1 MLFHPEP
8 WNLLRDRLHSEA
20 FVLVQPVGCDACGG
34 CFCVV
39 TVRAAVSAA
48 CPVKLKLSALL
59 LAFSGSL
66 VLITG
71 SCRCSRTS
79 YQILFCSPVAAS
91 PVVMWPVPVLTLCLI
106 LCSKPTGTGT

>member
-20 FVLVQPVGCDACGG
+20 FVLARCDTCGG
-34 CFCVV
+34 CLCVV
-39 TVRAAVSAA
+39 NVRTAGSSA
-48 CPVKLKLSALL
+48 CPVKSKLSAL

-71 SCRCSRTS
+71 CCWCSRTS
-79 YQILFCSPVAAS
+79 YQILFCSRVAAS
-91 PVVMWPVPVLTLCLI
+91 PVVMWPVSVLTLCLV